1 MPRTRIN
8 VGSIINRLEKFYG
21 QALAQKYIRKPWA
34 WALYQTWKVIDQ
46 IEPERS
52 LNDNQRI

>member
-1 MPRTRIN
+1 MAKKIN

-52 LNDNQRI
+52 LNDNQ